1 MVNYSNKRREPC
13 HVTLGIFD
21 VHKTSKIVMV
31 VQLKE
36 LFVCFELCDK
46 VGTYVKDEGANLNTL
61 TNTFN
66 KHSFMCP
73 LMTIEPYFD
82 TCYGHAMSKC

>member
-1 MVNYSNKRREPC
+1 MSWGGFINIFALVVNYSNRRHEPC
-13 HVTLGIFD
+13 HVIIGIFD

-46 VGTYVKDEGANLNTL
+46 VVTYVKDEGAN
-61 TNTFN
+61 
-66 KHSFMCP
+66 
-73 LMTIEPYFD
+73 
-82 TCYGHAMSKC
+82 